1 MSNEPP
7 SRDSEAL
14 RESEARKAAILDAA
28 LDCVIIMDHEGL
40 IRHWNS
46 AAERTFGYRR
56 DEVLGTELAAKII
69 PPSLRERHRRG
80 LAHYLSTGE
89 GPVLGRRIEVS
100 AMRADGSEFPC
111 ELAIS
116 PIHIGERPLFTA
128 YLRDISERQGM
139 EAAVSAS
146 ERRWRLL
153 FEQAPFSV
161 QTFSPDGR
169 TRQMN
174 AAGEK
179 LWGVTAQSLVDWNLL
194 EMDESLA
201 PMDEIRRAFTGAV
214 VTIPPYRYRTKQVPG
229 ISTTGVADDKWI
241 GCVFYPVFDEAGRLE
256 EVVCIHEDATARWQA
271 EEKIR
276 RMNAELER
284 RILERTTELA
294 EANVRLHRA
303 LEREQEL
310 GRLKSN
316 FVSLVSHEFRTPL
329 GIILSSSEILQQY
342 LSTLEEQ
349 ERQEQLEAIKTNV
362 LRMSSLMEEV
372 LFFSG
377 LEAGKFACQPAPLD
391 LEDFLRRLCDE
402 MRSATH
408 DRCPFIW
415 RAGNDL
421 SGAKADETL
430 LHRLFSNVLINAA
443 KYSPERSPVHFSAR
457 REGVDAVFEVT
468 DHGIGI
474 PAEAQPR
481 LFEAF
486 FRAENVAGRA
496 GTGLGLIIVRR
507 CVELHRGTIS
517 IESTEGLGTCVRVR
531 LPLYVPM
538 AT

>member
-1 MSNEPP
+1 M
-7 SRDSEAL
+7 
-14 RESEARKAAILDAA
+14 
-28 LDCVIIMDHEGL
+28 
-40 IRHWNS
+40 
-46 AAERTFGYRR
+46 
-56 DEVLGTELAAKII
+56 
-69 PPSLRERHRRG
+69 
-80 LAHYLSTGE
+80 
-89 GPVLGRRIEVS
+89 
-100 AMRADGSEFPC
+100 AD
-111 ELAIS
+111 
-116 PIHIGERPLFTA
+116 
-128 YLRDISERQGM
+128 
-139 EAAVSAS
+139 
-146 ERRWRLL
+146 
-153 FEQAPFSV
+153 
-161 QTFSPDGR
+161 
-169 TRQMN
+169 RQMN

-362 LRMSSLMEEV
+362 LRMSSLMERGAF
-372 LFFSG
+372 LQRPGSGQILPASRRRSTWRISSGGFATRCAPPHTIDARSSGGPGMISAARRPTRPCSIAFSPMFSSMRRSIRPRG
-377 LEAGKFACQPAPLD
+377 APCIFPRGGK
-391 LEDFLRRLCDE
+391 EW
-402 MRSATH
+402 T
-408 DRCPFIW
+408 
-415 RAGNDL
+415 
-421 SGAKADETL
+421 
-430 LHRLFSNVLINAA
+430 LFS
-443 KYSPERSPVHFSAR
+443 K
-457 REGVDAVFEVT
+457 
-468 DHGIGI
+468 
-474 PAEAQPR
+474 
-481 LFEAF
+481 
-486 FRAENVAGRA
+486 
-496 GTGLGLIIVRR
+496 
-507 CVELHRGTIS
+507 
-517 IESTEGLGTCVRVR
+517 
-531 LPLYVPM
+531 
-538 AT
+538 